1 MKAILT
7 RIERAKTAIAFPI
20 FYAWANLA
28 LAQSAGGGGTIG
40 TIADTVVGSV
50 KSVSRLVVWAFLALG
65 IYFVGKGIMEF
76 RQAGD
81 PQHASQF
88 NAGASAAKVA
98 VGGLLLALS
107 GILAYITGTF
117 GLGTD
122 SNVNALLPS

>member
-1 MKAILT
+1 MKTVIK

-28 LAQSAGGGGTIG
+28 LAQSSGTSVG
-40 TIADTVVGSV
+40 TIANTVVSSV
-50 KSVSRLVVWAFLALG
+50 KSVSKLVVWVFFALG

-76 RQAGD
+76 RKAGD
-81 PQHASQF
+81 PQYASQF
-88 NAGASAAKVA
+88 NAGTSAAKVA

-117 GLGTD
+117 GLGAD
-122 SNVNALLPS
+122 GNVRDLLPS